1 MYTFFLKIKACLPSL
16 ASMLKTLN
24 DKNLFCFKKKE
35 SECRSTLFL
44 SCKETHFLS
53 NIQDSFLEILPM
65 LLRLSGMVSPKGA
78 TPCRRVVF
86 YLHFVC
92 RGNGLGDKKRKPS
105 SC

>member
-44 SCKETHFLS
+44 SCKETHFSSNLQASSHKTLS
-53 NIQDSFLEILPM
+53 M
-65 LLRLSGMVSPKGA
+65 LLRLSGKVSPKGA
-78 TPCRRVVF
+78 T
-86 YLHFVC
+86 LLSH
-92 RGNGLGDKKRKPS
+92 GLRAV
-105 SC
+105 

>member
-53 NIQDSFLEILPM
+53 NIQDSFPEILPM

-78 TPCRRVVF
+78 TPCRRVFFTSILSAVGIG
-86 YLHFVC
+86 
-92 RGNGLGDKKRKPS
+92 REIKKRKPF